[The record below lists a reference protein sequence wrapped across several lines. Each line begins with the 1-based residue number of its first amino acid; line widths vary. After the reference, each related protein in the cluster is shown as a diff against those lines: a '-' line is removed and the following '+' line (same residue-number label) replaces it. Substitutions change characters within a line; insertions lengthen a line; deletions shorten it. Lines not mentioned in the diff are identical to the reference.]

1 MLAFTLKRLLS
12 AIPTLLL
19 VVAAT
24 FFLIRI
30 APGGPFD
37 SERNLP
43 PDIQANI
50 ERSYHLDEPLLQQF
64 GR

>member
-1 MLAFTLKRLLS
+1 MLTFTLKRLLS
-12 AIPTLLL
+12 AIPTLFL

-43 PDIQANI
+43 PDIRANI

-64 GR
+64 S